1 LDKALLESNN
11 NKVGILGS
19 LKAVGENDLQRGLG
33 LMVSLLTALGKA
45 YNANNMKNE

>member
-19 LKAVGENDLQRGLG
+19 LKAVGENDFQRDVG
-33 LMVSLLTALGKA
+33 LMVSLLTALRRA
-45 YNANNMKNE
+45 YNANYMKNE